1 MALAIRLSRV
11 GKKSEP
17 KYRIIVTE
25 IRSKNK
31 GAFLEILGS
40 LNPLENP
47 PKITV
52 DKNRLEYWISKGA
65 KLSTSLEQYLA

>member
-1 MALAIRLSRV
+1 MALTIRLTRV

-31 GAFLEILGS
+31 GSFIEILGS

-47 PKITV
+47 PKIDI
-52 DKNRLEYWISKGA
+52 DKNRLKYWVSKGA
-65 KLSTSLEQYLA
+65 KLSNSLEHYLK